1 MKSKD
6 PCKKI
11 AGKSSPK
18 VDMGMSSA
26 TDWMG
31 GKEGVRKAREGK
43 GMKNRTGMGVYGEQG
58 RREAGGHHE
67 GEMTTTFAGGERVVR
82 QAVPTTMGHKFDS
95 KEEKIRVGKE
105 GVEGSP

>member
-1 MKSKD
+1 MKSKE

-26 TDWMG
+26 TDWI
-31 GKEGVRKAREGK
+31 RKAREGK

-58 RREAGGHHE
+58 RRQAGGHHE
-67 GEMTTTFAGGERVVR
+67 GEITKTFAGGSEWKGKPFPR
-82 QAVPTTMGHKFDS
+82 QGGINLTARRKRSG
-95 KEEKIRVGKE
+95 
-105 GVEGSP
+105 

>member
-1 MKSKD
+1 MKSKE

-18 VDMGMSSA
+18 VDMGMPSA
-26 TDWMG
+26 TDWI
-31 GKEGVRKAREGK
+31 RKAREGK

-58 RREAGGHHE
+58 RRQAGGHHE
-67 GEMTTTFAGGERVVR
+67 GEITKTFAGGERVER
-82 QAVPTTMGHKFDS
+82 QAVPTTRGHKFDS
-95 KEEKIRVGKE
+95 KEETIRVGKE